1 MKSKDKKKRI
11 VRITLKNIIAFC
23 VFNISI
29 LYIVIFYNFYFS
41 RNDVYAKETSSKIEN
56 IKISEAKPLDI
67 ESIIA
72 ENTKENQREEY
83 IIEET
88 EL

>member
-56 IKISEAKPLDI
+56 IKNSKEFEFYQNYAKYVVPKLEKLESE
-67 ESIIA
+67 
-72 ENTKENQREEY
+72 
-83 IIEET
+83 
-88 EL
+88 